1 MARFH
6 LASGSSITYLLDGIA
21 GKKNKKKTRG
31 GKVPPPPQSSAFF
44 FSVYR
49 YPFRSP
55 SDCAPSRV
63 IGRGRAFHL
72 YGPVCTHVQASIV
85 VHRSRV
91 SKRDAFFVFLA
102 SPNLP
107 LHTRSRVFP
116 FLLPQPILLHRP
128 SITLNHSTC
137 PFRIETRDA
146 LSALNVDARLIAA
159 SDSLVETPVERD
171 GCRGGGGKG
180 LTLWR
185 KRKLTD
191 MVEFEEVEDRCFDRV
206 VCFIGKL
213 I

>member
-6 LASGSSITYLLDGIA
+6 VASGSSITYLLDGIA

-102 SPNLP
+102 SPNLLPHSLSRLSIPSSATDPPTSP
-107 LHTRSRVFP
+107 LHHPEPLDVPVS
-116 FLLPQPILLHRP
+116 
-128 SITLNHSTC
+128 N
-137 PFRIETRDA
+137 RDA
-146 LSALNVDARLIAA
+146 RCSLCSQRRRTT
-159 SDSLVETPVERD
+159 DSCVRFSGGNTGGTWWMSR
-171 GCRGGGGKG
+171 RGRKD

-185 KRKLTD
+185 KRKLTE